1 MLVYHTDTDVDR
13 ILRAVEVNFFFID
26 KDLSTGWFVQSAE
39 YVHHGTLSGSVL
51 T

>member
-13 ILRAVEVNFFFID
+13 IFRAVEMNFLLVD
-26 KDLSTGWFVQSAE
+26 KDLSAGWFVQSAE
-39 YVHHGTLSGSVL
+39 YIHHGTLSGSVF